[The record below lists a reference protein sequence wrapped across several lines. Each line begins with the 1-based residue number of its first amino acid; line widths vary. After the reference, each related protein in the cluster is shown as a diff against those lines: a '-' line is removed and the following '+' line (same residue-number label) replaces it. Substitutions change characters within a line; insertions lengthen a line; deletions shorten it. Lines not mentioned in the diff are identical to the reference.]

1 MSQAFRTLALLGKAN
16 NDDVNQTI
24 NALYKF
30 LREQNYN
37 VLTETRLAHQLPCP
51 AEHCMDIVEL
61 GKNADLAIVVGGDG
75 HMLGAARVLAR
86 YDVPVIGVNRGNLG
100 FLTDLSLRMISK
112 CHYSRCYPV
121 IIRLNIVFYWR
132 QPSIA
137 MVNRNHQILHS
148 TKLYCTRAK

>member
-61 GKNADLAIVVGGDG
+61 GKKCRSGNSGGWRRPYAG
-75 HMLGAARVLAR
+75 RSPRLG
-86 YDVPVIGVNRGNLG
+86 
-100 FLTDLSLRMISK
+100 SL
-112 CHYSRCYPV
+112 
-121 IIRLNIVFYWR
+121 
-132 QPSIA
+132 
-137 MVNRNHQILHS
+137 
-148 TKLYCTRAK
+148 